1 MIVESSGQQRVVLEN
16 CVRAATLAPSLHNS
30 QPWRFRIS
38 DGVVDVF
45 ADPGRRLDVLDPGG
59 RELMI
64 SVGAAVFT
72 LRLRILA
79 DGLRPSVAYFPD
91 AERPDLV
98 ARVTTGEPVAAPDE
112 TLRLAAAIE
121 HRHTN
126 RQPFARA
133 TIPADVLDALR
144 AAAVAED
151 ATLTVA
157 NPVSRNAIIALSQVA
172 DRRLRAAGGYRAE
185 LARWT
190 THRQPHRDGVPHT
203 AAGPWD
209 ALETMPIRDFGLLR
223 PAPARPTEA
232 FEPYPVIMVLATAG
246 DDRAAWLAAGQALQR
261 VLLTATWH
269 NLATTPISQPVEIPA
284 IREQLTDTGAGVW
297 AQMVLR
303 AGYGRP
309 TVATPRRPLGDVI
322 DV

>member
-1 MIVESSGQQRVVLEN
+1 MIADDSVQQRTLLED

-30 QPWRFRIS
+30 QPWRFRIG
-38 DGVVDVF
+38 DGVVDVL

-59 RELMI
+59 RELLI
-64 SVGAAVFT
+64 SVGAAVFN
-72 LRLRILA
+72 LRLR
-79 DGLRPSVAYFPD
+79 LRAEGRLPAPAYFPD
-91 AERPDLV
+91 PEQPELV
-98 ARVTTGEPVAAPDE
+98 ARVRLGAAVPAPEDVQ
-112 TLRLAAAIE
+112 RLAAAIE

-133 TIPADVLDALR
+133 VVPAGIVDSMT
-144 AAAVAED
+144 AAAATED

-172 DRRLRAAGGYRAE
+172 DRRLRATGGYRAE

-190 THRQPHRDGVPHT
+190 THRLPHRDGVPQT

-209 ALETMPIRDFGLLR
+209 ALETMPIRDFGLLQ
-223 PAPARPTEA
+223 PGLARPSEA
-232 FEPYPVIMVLATAG
+232 FEPYPMIMVLATVG
-246 DDRAAWLAAGQALQR
+246 DDRPAWLRAGQALQR

-284 IREQLTDTGAGVW
+284 IREQLTDTAAGVW